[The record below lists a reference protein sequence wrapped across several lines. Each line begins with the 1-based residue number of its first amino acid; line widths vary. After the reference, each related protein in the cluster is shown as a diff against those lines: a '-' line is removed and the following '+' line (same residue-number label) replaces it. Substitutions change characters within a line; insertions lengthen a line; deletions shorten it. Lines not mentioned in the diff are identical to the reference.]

1 MAEDIKN
8 ISLLHVS
15 DMDVTNVLRSLL
27 AGKLPNLRYL
37 HLEETPF
44 RDEGRL
50 LIEVLLSP
58 EVMVLEVIVAGH
70 CWLSEAEW
78 ISVEKRVT
86 PK

>member
-44 RDEGRL
+44 RDEG
-50 LIEVLLSP
+50 
-58 EVMVLEVIVAGH
+58 AF
-70 CWLSEAEW
+70 
-78 ISVEKRVT
+78 
-86 PK
+86 